1 MTLEYTFPIVPTT
14 IPKAV
19 ARETD
24 RGAIYPSKLGIRN
37 LIVPNMVGTG
47 TYLFYFEARHEGS
60 GKAFVVVDDVKYEYE
75 PDARQMRVSAT
86 KRLER

>member
-1 MTLEYTFPIVPTT
+1 
-14 IPKAV
+14 V

-60 GKAFVVVDDVKYEYE
+60 GKAFVVVDDVKYEYSFAVE
-75 PDARQMRVSAT
+75 EGPKKKPKEK
-86 KRLER
+86 KRKETN